1 MYTMIKYSIRST
13 GLFAVL
19 LLTACSAKDQVPGFE
34 GFRKPA
40 HFPEPVYDMQSNPVT
55 EAGFVLGRSLFY
67 DGRLSRDGSISCGS
81 CHIQYSAFSH
91 HGHDVSHGIDDKLG
105 TRNAPALQNLAWY
118 SSYFWDGGVHN
129 LDLVPVAPIENPVE
143 MDETTA
149 NVVEKLRNDP
159 DYRRMCRKAFGDEEL
174 SGHRMLMALAQF
186 MSMMISSGSQ
196 YDRYI
201 GGDASAFTA
210 GEKEGLDLFRLKCAS
225 CHAEPLFT
233 DNSFRNNGLPGS
245 NDPGRYAI
253 TGKPQDMGR
262 FKVPSLRNLKYSAPY
277 MHNGSIGTLEEV
289 LLHYRDGVQPTVAT
303 DPQLQ
308 NGISM
313 SSDEMGKIILFL
325 NTLSDPGF
333 LKNEQLSEQ

>member
-1 MYTMIKYSIRST
+1 M
-13 GLFAVL
+13 
-19 LLTACSAKDQVPGFE
+19 
-34 GFRKPA
+34 
-40 HFPEPVYDMQSNPVT
+40 
-55 EAGFVLGRSLFY
+55 LGRSLFY

-81 CHIQYSAFSH
+81 CHIQFYAFSH

-149 NVVEKLRNDP
+149 NVLSKLQNDAG
-159 DYRRMCRKAFGDEEL
+159 YRRLSKKAFGSEEL
-174 SGHRMLMALAQF
+174 SGQRLLQAMAQF
-186 MSMMISSGSQ
+186 MTMMVSAGSR
-196 YDRYI
+196 YDRYVT
-201 GGDASAFTA
+201 GETA
-210 GEKEGLDLFRLKCAS
+210 VFNAQEKEGLELFRTKCSS

-233 DNSFRNNGLPGS
+233 DNSFRNNGLVS

-253 TGKPQDMGR
+253 SYNETDKGR
-262 FKVPSLRNLKYSAPY
+262 FKVPSLRNVQYSAPY

-289 LLHYRDGVQPTVAT
+289 LQHYRSGIHTSPSL

-308 NGISM
+308 NGIAM
-313 SSDEMGKIILFL
+313 SDGEMGKIIQFL
-325 NTLSDPGF
+325 YTLSDPAF
-333 LKNEQLSEQ
+333 LKNELLSEQ